1 MTLTY
6 REQTHVRKVHRLK
19 ISPPLV
25 PLRHMEDSRTDQP
38 QRKSSRRRHS
48 QSDPLAISLSTIL
61 DQSHC
66 LEFLLSLLSSIGVAL
81 NKLHAL
87 ETADPDSLPSIA
99 NAIDGS
105 KALLLHHSGGDL
117 LLAAFED

>member
-1 MTLTY
+1 MKNRSTN
-6 REQTHVRKVHRLK
+6 K
-19 ISPPLV
+19 
-25 PLRHMEDSRTDQP
+25 P
-38 QRKSSRRRHS
+38 QCKRSCRRYS
-48 QSDPLAISLSTIL
+48 QSNPFAVPLSTIL
-61 DQSHC
+61 NSSHR

-81 NKLHAL
+81 NKPHGL
-87 ETADPDSLPSIA
+87 ETADPYSLSAIA